1 MRLKLTLDEVT
12 PIEYICQPEFERF
25 VSYVLENFQPN
36 GKKILV
42 ILPCAAKKPYASS
55 KTQRKY
61 IQTIREAAGDK
72 YHLIQEAT
80 LSGVL
85 GVVPRE
91 METAEVVLNYNFF
104 LNRSKY
110 TRGFHVEIMDHVAQ
124 LVARFANKFGQDFDT
139 IITYGR
145 ERYRTAAQL
154 AAERACF
161 PITVLPSSNKRLLR
175 EGLSELAEVI
185 TESVSRLD

>member
-12 PIEYICQPEFERF
+12 PTEYICQPEVERF
-25 VSYVLENFQPN
+25 VSYVLENFQSN
-36 GKKILV
+36 GKKVLV
-42 ILPCAAKKPYASS
+42 LLPCSAKKPYASS
-55 KTQRKY
+55 KTQREY
-61 IQTIREAAGDK
+61 IRAIKEAVGDK

-91 METAEVVLNYNFF
+91 MEAAEIVLNYDFS

-110 TRGFHVEIMDHVAQ
+110 TRGFHMEIMDHVAE
-124 LVARFANKFGQDFDT
+124 LVARFVSKFGQDFET
-139 IITYGR
+139 IIMYGR
-145 ERYRTAAQL
+145 ERYKTVAQL
-154 AAERACF
+154 AEEKACL
-161 PITVLPSSNKRLLR
+161 PIIILPSSNKRLLR

-185 TESVSRLD
+185 TESVRELD